1 MVWQENVGGV
11 FGEVLAWPAEPCG
24 DFVCENIWT
33 GLTREEI
40 VNSSPTVIDGKLYIG
55 SADDAFPE
63 EISGRVYV
71 FELP

>member
-1 MVWQENVGGV
+1 M
-11 FGEVLAWPAEPCG
+11 LAWPAEPCG
-24 DFVCENIWT
+24 DLVCLNIWS
-33 GLTREEI
+33 GLTREVI

-63 EISGRVYV
+63 EISGRIYV